1 MTWPMRKFIISQI
14 KRSHKALQAWSI
26 RKLQD
31 VSTDPRSHRLSALPA
46 WVCWL
51 MVLTVTE
58 GLLAAHLHTPTS
70 KSNRQTKPCLSFGLF
85 IMLPACPWDLL
96 NESCHYPPLPPDDPP
111 KPTHYPC
118 SPGSSG
124 IPNTLHTQSLAPGHK
139 EIEPGSC
146 SEIG

>member
-1 MTWPMRKFIISQI
+1 MSLLCVPDQSLNVNIGTLYNLHGPVFVLC
-14 KRSHKALQAWSI
+14 ALQ
-26 RKLQD
+26 LLET
-31 VSTDPRSHRLSALPA
+31 V
-46 WVCWL
+46 
-51 MVLTVTE
+51 VL
-58 GLLAAHLHTPTS
+58 
-70 KSNRQTKPCLSFGLF
+70 
-85 IMLPACPWDLL
+85 MLPACPWDLL